1 MTLTAGQRKCRFPG
15 VANQGLHNPSPFQMC
30 VRTCM
35 LSHAQLSVTPWTVAT
50 RLLYPWDFLGKNT
63 GVGSHFLLQRIFLT
77 QGSNP
82 CLLCLLHSQ
91 ADSLP
96 LHHLGS
102 PVFQLYL
109 ILSHSSCTLTS
120 LQSELLKKAQA
131 RPVLLLLGLFMSCC
145 YRS

>member
-1 MTLTAGQRKCRFPG
+1 MTLTACQRKCKFPG
-15 VANQGLHNPSPFQMC
+15 VANQAFHNPSPFQTCM
-30 VRTCM
+30 RTCV
-35 LSHAQLSVTPWTVAT
+35 LSGPALCDPMDCNLLDSSVHGILQARILEWVAI
-50 RLLYPWDFLGKNT
+50 
-63 GVGSHFLLQRIFLT
+63 SSSRIFPT

-82 CLLCLLHSQ
+82 CLLCLLPWQ

-120 LQSELLKKAQA
+120 LHSELLEKAQA

-145 YRS
+145 YRF